1 MKKALIYFFYFAA
14 IQVIV
19 SGICGVIFNFMFK
32 GLSGNTSL
40 LLIVSAVVSAA
51 ITIALFLWK
60 KYTLVSPKYIRTWP
74 WMVFIFAVLA
84 SIGTIIPSELFQ
96 EQLPELPNVVKEEL
110 TMIMNSPYGF
120 FVVGLL
126 APFCEELVFRGA
138 ILHSLLDWSKER
150 IGWLSNHWTMI
161 FLSALLFAIIHFN
174 PAQMPH
180 AFLVGTLLGWMYY
193 RTGSILPGVALHWAN
208 NSIAFVLCN
217 ILPDP
222 DAHLIT
228 LLGSQQK
235 VIMALIYSLCI
246 LLPSIYMLNKQM
258 KRA

>member
-1 MKKALIYFFYFAA
+1 MKKALIYFVYFAA

-19 SGICGVIFNFMFK
+19 SGLCGVIFKEVIK
-32 GLSGNTSL
+32 GLSDNTSL
-40 LLIVSAVVSAA
+40 LLIVSAVVSAV
-51 ITIALFLWK
+51 ITIALFLWR
-60 KYTLVSPKYIRTWP
+60 KYAVVSPNYMRTWP
-74 WMVFIFAVLA
+74 WMVFIFAVLT

-96 EQLPELPNVVKEEL
+96 EQFPDLPNIVQEEL
-110 TMIMNSPYGF
+110 IMIMKSPYGF

-138 ILHSLLDWSKER
+138 ILRSLLGWSKER
-150 IGWLSNHWTMI
+150 IGWLGNHWTMI
-161 FLSALLFAIIHFN
+161 LLSALLFAIMHFN

-180 AFLVGTLLGWMYY
+180 AFLVGILLGWMYY

-208 NSIAFVLCN
+208 NSIAYVLCN
-217 ILPDP
+217 VLPNP
-222 DAHLIT
+222 DAHLII
-228 LLGSQQK
+228 LLGSQHN
-235 VIMALIYSLCI
+235 VIMAFIYSLFI

>member
-1 MKKALIYFFYFAA
+1 
-14 IQVIV
+14 
-19 SGICGVIFNFMFK
+19 
-32 GLSGNTSL
+32 
-40 LLIVSAVVSAA
+40 
-51 ITIALFLWK
+51 
-60 KYTLVSPKYIRTWP
+60 
-74 WMVFIFAVLA
+74 
-84 SIGTIIPSELFQ
+84 
-96 EQLPELPNVVKEEL
+96 
-110 TMIMNSPYGF
+110 
-120 FVVGLL
+120 
-126 APFCEELVFRGA
+126 
-138 ILHSLLDWSKER
+138 
-150 IGWLSNHWTMI
+150 MI

>member
-110 TMIMNSPYGF
+110 TMIMKSPYGF

-235 VIMALIYSLCI
+235 VIMALIYSLFI

>member
-1 MKKALIYFFYFAA
+1 MKNSFIYFFYFAA

-19 SGICGVIFNFMFK
+19 SGICGVLFNFVFK
-32 GLSGNTSL
+32 GLSDNTSL
-40 LLIVSAVVSAA
+40 LLIVSSVLSAA

-60 KYTLVSPKYIRTWP
+60 RYTLVSPKYIRTRP
-74 WMVFIFAVLA
+74 WIVLIFAALA

-96 EQLPELPNVVKEEL
+96 EQLPELPNVVQEEL
-110 TMIMNSPYGF
+110 TMIMKSPYGF

-138 ILHSLLDWSKER
+138 ILHSLLEWSKKR
-150 IGWLSNHWTMI
+150 VGWTSNHWTMI
-161 FLSALLFAIIHFN
+161 LLSALLFAIIHFN

-180 AFLVGTLLGWMYY
+180 AFLIGALLGWMYY

-208 NSIAFVLCN
+208 NSIAYVLCN

-222 DAHLIT
+222 NAKLIT

-235 VIMALIYSLCI
+235 VILALIYSLFI